1 MNISEYRN
9 WIDGYFES
17 LLLSEP
23 ITKEQILNL
32 QEKIHEMLHDLADSK
47 GNTATSVDRAE
58 DNHEETKFRSP
69 DGWKTHT

>member
-23 ITKEQILNL
+23 ITQKQVLTL
-32 QEKIHEMLHDLADSK
+32 QEKIHEMLVELS
-47 GNTATSVDRAE
+47 NTKVNAITN
-58 DNHEETKFRSP
+58 DNTTETDENETKFRSP